1 MDEKYNEAID
11 LYMAGKYDEAIAAM
25 AQSKSVTAEVYK
37 QFVQQCRQLS
47 LENGDVPQ
55 PTIEDQAKTPV
66 ITEPEQP
73 ITNKNARKSFKM
85 TKDKILSG
93 VIALLILANL
103 TVVFFWVKNCL
114 QPKSV
119 MDGDMEMVERF
130 ISEHRLSNQVD
141 SISYAVGCFTAEN
154 HMQSSAAQIFSLRE
168 IDRQKMY
175 AGMYR
180 ASITPNF
187 EQRREILNE
196 CFQNMINATID
207 EHSKVGKLDGDI
219 IFQGIVDVATT
230 GRNPILSIDEFGEI
244 SRNSFDF

>member
-11 LYMAGKYDEAIAAM
+11 LYLAGKYDEAIAAM
-25 AQSKSVTAEVYK
+25 AQSKSVDAEVYK

-47 LENGDVPQ
+47 SENGDVSQ
-55 PTIEDQAKTPV
+55 PPIEDQAKTPIV
-66 ITEPEQP
+66 IEPEQP
-73 ITNKNARKSFKM
+73 ITDKNARESFKM
-85 TKDKILSG
+85 TKDRILSG

-103 TVVFFWVKNCL
+103 TVAFFWIKGCL

-130 ISEHRLSNQVD
+130 ISEHHLSNQVD
-141 SISYAVGCFTAEN
+141 SISYAVGSITADN
-154 HMQSSAAQIFSLRE
+154 HKQAIAAQIFSLRE

-180 ASITPNF
+180 ASITSNF
-187 EQRREILNE
+187 EKRRGILNE
-196 CFQNMINATID
+196 CFQNMIDATID

-219 IFQGIVDVATT
+219 IFQGVVDVATT
-230 GRNPILSIDEFGEI
+230 GRNPILTYDEFGEI
-244 SRNSFDF
+244 SRSSFDF